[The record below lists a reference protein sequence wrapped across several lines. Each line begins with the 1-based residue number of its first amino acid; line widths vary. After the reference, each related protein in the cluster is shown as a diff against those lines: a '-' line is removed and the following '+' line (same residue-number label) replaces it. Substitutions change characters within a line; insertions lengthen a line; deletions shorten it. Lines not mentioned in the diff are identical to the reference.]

1 MGSRVADFYR
11 SQHHFLSISSTFL
24 FLSAAGF
31 HLYCCILFM
40 MGRLKA
46 QADPFSFYV
55 GLFYLHYI
63 VRHLC
68 LRRFVF
74 ICSLCVFASFAPLGR
89 SYTNLL
95 RGIANSNNM
104 TCTYPTLTFN

>member
-11 SQHHFLSISSTFL
+11 SQHHLLSISPTFL

-68 LRRFVF
+68 LRRMRLHLLTVC
-74 ICSLCVFASFAPLGR
+74 ICMFCTFGALLYQPLAPYR
-89 SYTNLL
+89 
-95 RGIANSNNM
+95 
-104 TCTYPTLTFN
+104 